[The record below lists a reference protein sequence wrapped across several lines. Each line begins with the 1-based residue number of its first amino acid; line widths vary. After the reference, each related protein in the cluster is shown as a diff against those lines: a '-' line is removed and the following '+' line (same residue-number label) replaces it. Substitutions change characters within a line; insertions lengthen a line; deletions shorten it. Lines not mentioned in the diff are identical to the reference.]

1 MHSQEPTLA
10 TRPLELLSTQSEI
23 LTLNQLIMQTVCNLL
38 SPLHRSPYSVAYDAD
53 LMASLDNVEAQATML
68 EVGQKRTLGEA
79 FPPQMEANGHQD
91 VGQQQPQQRQRTM

>member
-1 MHSQEPTLA
+1 
-10 TRPLELLSTQSEI
+10 
-23 LTLNQLIMQTVCNLL
+23 
-38 SPLHRSPYSVAYDAD
+38 
-53 LMASLDNVEAQATML
+53 MASLDNVEAQATML